1 MKITARN
8 LTNDGA
14 KYTEF
19 DNVDE
24 VVIETPDTDGKFVIR
39 MVRDGRLVV
48 MLPEDNDVIR
58 MLIEPISRDSISI
71 QAWKPRLEEF
81 LRKVK

>member
-24 VVIETPDTDGKFVIR
+24 VVIETPDTDGKFCNK
-39 MVRDGRLVV
+39 DG
-48 MLPEDNDVIR
+48 
-58 MLIEPISRDSISI
+58 
-71 QAWKPRLEEF
+71 
-81 LRKVK
+81 